1 MRRRILGLVGGV
13 VKGNNVSF
21 ENVRFVVSQ
30 IPRHALVD
38 CQFSASA
45 DMLPSDGKYG

>member
-1 MRRRILGLVGGV
+1 MGGV